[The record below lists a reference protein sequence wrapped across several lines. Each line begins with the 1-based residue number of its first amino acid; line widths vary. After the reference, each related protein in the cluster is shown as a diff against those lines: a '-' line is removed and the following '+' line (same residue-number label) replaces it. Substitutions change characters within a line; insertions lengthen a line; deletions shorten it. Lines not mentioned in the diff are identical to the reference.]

1 MLSKTAG
8 ESDMHFN
15 IDYKMGDGAA
25 GRRRLAEDFRSQSWR
40 MCYVGPLITVLHSNQ
55 VFLKISKLFSRLI
68 VHVRVFLFVSAHAC
82 KRIRLIGSVCV
93 DIFYCQLSPRNGK
106 II

>member
-25 GRRRLAEDFRSQSWR
+25 GRRRLAEDFR
-40 MCYVGPLITVLHSNQ
+40 
-55 VFLKISKLFSRLI
+55 FSL
-68 VHVRVFLFVSAHAC
+68 
-82 KRIRLIGSVCV
+82 GECV
-93 DIFYCQLSPRNGK
+93 M
-106 II
+106 